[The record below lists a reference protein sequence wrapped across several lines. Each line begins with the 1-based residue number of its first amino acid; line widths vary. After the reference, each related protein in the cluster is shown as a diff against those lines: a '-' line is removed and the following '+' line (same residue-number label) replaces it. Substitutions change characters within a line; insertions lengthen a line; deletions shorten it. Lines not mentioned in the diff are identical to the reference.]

1 MKLNH
6 SPRVLMPPLGWAV
19 LVFFCVGLGSAWFIL
34 QAEQK
39 RLAEERQRVLDLG
52 ANYANQLQQNIDHV
66 LSASY
71 ALAALVRQGGGVV
84 SDFDGVA
91 TEMLPFYQG
100 ASSFLLAPAG
110 VVRAVVPWKGNEHRI
125 GEHFFADAEQKKAID
140 WARDSKKLILSGPV
154 RQEGGEQ
161 LLIGRLPVFLDG
173 SSGDSLF
180 WGIVVVELPVSSVL
194 QLANLP
200 RFYEQGYRYELAK
213 TDPVTGLRDVVVA
226 SQDHL
231 TDPISRNFQISNSFW
246 MLQAEPIT
254 GWVDWRG
261 VTLQGLIAFLLSVAF
276 ALVAKF
282 LAERRQIRLYEIA
295 ILERSQK
302 IADQLPGMIYQFRLG
317 PDGQASFPYASDYI
331 RSIYRVT
338 PEDVREDLASIVRII
353 HPDDYGDLKESILYS
368 ARHMSHWQHEY
379 RVRFPDGTIRWL
391 SNNASPQRESDG
403 AVLWH
408 GFITDVT
415 DQKLAQI
422 ALQETEQRFR
432 LLVKQIPLPLAYA
445 DSNGRLIYLNDR
457 FVETFGYT
465 LADIPTLHEWWGL
478 AYPELEYRQWVM
490 KSWRSAVQRSLL
502 LRQDVE
508 PMEVKISCKNGN
520 VLEVVISG
528 IYIGDNCLTTFVDIT
543 ERNRIESKQ
552 RLAAS
557 VFSSSSEGII
567 ICDANNIIVDLN
579 PAFTRITGYDRADVL
594 GKSPNLLNSGRQDAG
609 FYESMWETLKATGA
623 WHGEIW
629 NRHKSGV
636 VYPELLTISS
646 VRDQVGKITHF
657 IGVFSDIT
665 LLKAHEFELERNANY
680 DALTGLP
687 NRRLLCDRIKQAIAH
702 TKRSGKFMAVC
713 FLDLDGFKA
722 VNDSLG
728 HEAGD
733 RLLIEISRR
742 FESCMRDNDTVA
754 RLGGDE
760 FAIILQDLEYSED
773 YDIAL
778 RRILI
783 AAESPLLL
791 GNQSVAVSA
800 SIGVT
805 LVPQDGSEPD
815 MLLRHA
821 DHAMYQ
827 AKQAG
832 KGQYYLFSSPHAT
845 HWPTNARPLNG
856 PH

>member
-6 SPRVLMPPLGWAV
+6 SPLILMPPLAWAL
-19 LVFFCVGLGSAWFIL
+19 LVFFSVAIGSSWVIV
-34 QAEQK
+34 QAEQN
-39 RLAEERQRVLDLG
+39 RLAEERQRVLDLT
-52 ANYANQLQQNIDHV
+52 ASYANQLQQNIEHV
-66 LSASY
+66 LSSTY

-91 TEMLPFYQG
+91 TQMLPFYQG
-100 ASSFLLAPAG
+100 ASSLILAPGG
-110 VVRAVVPWKGNEHRI
+110 VIQAVAPWKGNEQRI
-125 GEHFFADAEQKKAID
+125 GQQLLNDPEQQKAID
-140 WARDSKKLILSGPV
+140 WARESKKMILSGPV
-154 RQEGGEQ
+154 RPEGREQ
-161 LLIGRLPVFLDG
+161 ILIGRLPVFLDG
-173 SSGDSLF
+173 IAGRSLY
-180 WGIVVVELPVSSVL
+180 WGVVVVELPVSSVL

-200 RFYEQGYRYELAK
+200 HLYEQGYRYELAK

-226 SQDHL
+226 SQERL
-231 TDPISRNFQISNSFW
+231 AEPIARSLKIGDGFW
-246 MLQAEPIT
+246 SLQAEPIA

-261 VTLQGLIAFLLSVAF
+261 ITIRALIAFLMSVAL

-282 LAERRQIRLYEIA
+282 LAERRQVRLMQIVL
-295 ILERSQK
+295 LERSQK

-317 PDGQASFPYASDYI
+317 PNGQASFPYASDYI

-338 PEDVREDLASIVRII
+338 PDDVRDDISCLVKII
-353 HPDDYGDLKESILYS
+353 HPEDYADLKESIVFS
-368 ARHMSHWQHEY
+368 ARHLSHWQHEY
-379 RVRFPDGTIRWL
+379 RVRFGDGEIRWL
-391 SNNASPQRESDG
+391 HNNASPQREEDG

-408 GFITDVT
+408 GFITDIT
-415 DQKLAQI
+415 EQKLAQI

-432 LLVKQIPLPLAYA
+432 LLVQQIPLPLGYA

-465 LADIPTLHEWWGL
+465 LADIPTLNEWWRL
-478 AYPELEYRQWVM
+478 AYPQEEYRLWVM
-490 KSWRSAVQRSLL
+490 KSWRAAVQRSLAL
-502 LRQDVE
+502 KKDVE
-508 PMEVKISCKNGN
+508 PMEVRIHCKNGHE
-520 VLEVVISG
+520 LEVLISG
-528 IYIGDNCLTTFVDIT
+528 IYIGDNWLTTFVDIT

-567 ICDANNIIVDLN
+567 ICDANNVIVDLN

-594 GKSPNLLNSGRQDAG
+594 GRSPSLLSSGRQDPA
-609 FYESMWETLKATGA
+609 FYASMWETLQKTGA

-636 VYPELLTISS
+636 VYPELLTIST
-646 VRDQVGKITHF
+646 VRDPLGKITHY

-665 LLKAHEFELERNANY
+665 LLKAHESELERNANY

-687 NRRLLCDRIKQAIAH
+687 NRRLLCDRIKQAIAQ

-722 VNDSLG
+722 VNDQFG

-733 RLLIEISRR
+733 VLLVEISHR

-778 RRILI
+778 KRILM
-783 AAESPLLL
+783 AAEAPLVL

-805 LVPQDGSEPD
+805 LVPQDGSDAD

-827 AKQAG
+827 AKQSG
-832 KGQYYLFSSPHAT
+832 KGQYHLFSSPLST
-845 HWPTNARPLNG
+845 HWPANAHPLNG